1 MEGFGA
7 CTWIICKHPRF
18 AFLPIGGSD
27 VEGWSLSEID
37 YRKRTLRNEGA
48 RKLNLRRL
56 ISDRVVA
63 SSKGMI
69 STEDVHFSVDSRGE
83 LRKMAA

>member
-1 MEGFGA
+1 LQ
-7 CTWIICKHPRF
+7 PR
-18 AFLPIGGSD
+18 
-27 VEGWSLSEID
+27 SLSEID

-48 RKLNLRRL
+48 QKLNLGKL
-56 ISDRVVA
+56 IADRVVA

-69 STEDVHFSVDSRGE
+69 SIEDVNFSVDSRGE